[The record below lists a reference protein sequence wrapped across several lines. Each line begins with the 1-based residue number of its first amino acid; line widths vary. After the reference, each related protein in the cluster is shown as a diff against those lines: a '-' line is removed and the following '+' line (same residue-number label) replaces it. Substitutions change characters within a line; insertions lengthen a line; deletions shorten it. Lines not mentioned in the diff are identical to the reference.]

1 MTIEEFMKNYGI
13 KNKKTVNNWISKQL
27 IPGGDISNDFVP
39 NSARPP
45 YTKARAKTADSIYCS
60 IIEATRKRKHVLPQ
74 IYKICPEEFN
84 TYIKQL
90 EKAEL
95 LIVRTT
101 DNITYYDLSIHAI
114 NCTRKMILEII
125 KSCSE
130 GIVKG
135 VVQTALESA

>member
-1 MTIEEFMKNYGI
+1 M
-13 KNKKTVNNWISKQL
+13 
-27 IPGGDISNDFVP
+27 
-39 NSARPP
+39 
-45 YTKARAKTADSIYCS
+45 
-60 IIEATRKRKHVLPQ
+60 LPQ

-95 LIVRTT
+95 IIVRTT
-101 DNITYYDLSIHAI
+101 DNITYYDLSIRAI
-114 NCTRKMILEII
+114 NCTRKAILDII

-135 VVQTALESA
+135 VMQTALESA